1 MKEKECLPN
10 AYKLIESM
18 RYMGYSFESAI
29 ADLID
34 NSITAMATKINIY
47 MIPYDD
53 PYIIIHDDGCGMDD
67 EKLSEAMRM
76 GSNPNDLRD
85 ENDLGRFGLG
95 LKTASLSL
103 CRKLIVASKKNNKLS
118 CYSWDLDYVKEKN
131 KWLTI
136 QYSEEEINKM
146 PMYNELMNNIENGT
160 YILLKN
166 FDRIKSTTND
176 FEKTFNEKIDDTR
189 NHIALVFHR
198 FIQEGL
204 NIYINNDKIEGRD
217 PFLENNKATQPK
229 RTEEIKIEDEIITV
243 KPYIL
248 PHINKLTKEDIE
260 KVGGKE
266 DLKKN
271 QGFYIYRNKRLI
283 IWGTWFRYVRQ
294 EELSKLA
301 RIKVDIPNALDK
313 IWKIDIKKSTASIP
327 DSIKKNLVKSIEDSI
342 LSSKN
347 VYRYRGRRKS
357 NSEIIYTWD
366 KIKNRDEVIY
376 KINRELPQYKLLF
389 NSLDNNQK
397 KSLELLLRE
406 IELNLPI
413 DAIYTEKAEGNKI
426 QETEDDFEN
435 MIKEF
440 MESQE
445 KECEKNGINY
455 EEFIEKFR
463 KTELYKKINKGE

>member
-76 GSNPNDLRD
+76 GSNPNDVRD

-229 RTEEIKIEDEIITV
+229 RTEEIKIEDETITV

-301 RIKVDIPNALDK
+301 RIKVDIPNTLDK

-366 KIKNRDEVIY
+366 KIKNRDEVMY

-426 QETEDDFEN
+426 QETEENFEN

-445 KECEKNGINY
+445 EECKKNGINY